1 MVDPRPHSD
10 SQSNPDPNIHRYN
23 SPEVASHYAALDYLT
38 SCERL
43 LFDEYL
49 SPGMDVL
56 DLGVGGGRLTP
67 HLSLIAGR
75 YVGADYAAEMV
86 AACRRKFPQL
96 EFAVASAAD
105 LSSFASDSFDAVVMA
120 FNAFDYVLPDEARV
134 RALREIRRVLRP
146 GGVFI
151 FSSHNPRA
159 ILVRVSWNRE
169 RVRNIAERITQRI
182 PILVSPLFA
191 VLIAARVTLAVLHSA
206 VRSVGRTARRLP
218 TKLFWRGEGYW
229 MDPVHGGL
237 NTRYAVPAKVV
248 AELQEFGFALRR
260 VLGDD
265 YPMIGSQWATGWYY
279 YVFCNSGTPEEN

>member
-1 MVDPRPHSD
+1 PSPDPD
-10 SQSNPDPNIHRYN
+10 SQSKPDPNIHRYN

-38 SCERL
+38 PCERL

-49 SPGMDVL
+49 KPGADIL

-67 HLSLIAGR
+67 HLSSIAGR

-86 AACRRKFPQL
+86 AACRKKFPQL
-96 EFAVASAAD
+96 EFAVANAAD
-105 LSSFASDSFDAVVMA
+105 LSCFASASFDAVVMA

-134 RALREIRRVLRP
+134 CALREIRRVLRF

-159 ILVRVSWNRE
+159 ILVRVSWNRQ
-169 RVRNIAERITQRI
+169 RVRNLAERIAQRT
-182 PILVSPLFA
+182 PILGSPLFGALAAARA
-191 VLIAARVTLAVLHSA
+191 VLAALHSTA
-206 VRSVGRTARRLP
+206 QSVGLAGRRLP
-218 TKLFWRGEGYW
+218 TKLFWQGEGYW
-229 MDPVHGGL
+229 MDSVHGGL

-248 AELQEFGFALRR
+248 AELQKFGFALLR

-265 YPMIGSQWATGWYY
+265 YPMISSQWVTGWYY
-279 YVFCNSGTPEEN
+279 YVFRNNRTAEEN

>member
-1 MVDPRPHSD
+1 MVDPRPDPD
-10 SQSNPDPNIHRYN
+10 SQSKPDPNIQTYN
-23 SPEVASHYAALDYLT
+23 SPEIATHYAALDYLT
-38 SCERL
+38 PCERL

-49 SPGMDVL
+49 RPGMDVL

-67 HLSLIAGR
+67 HLSSIAGR

-96 EFAVASAAD
+96 EFAVANAAD
-105 LSSFASDSFDAVVMA
+105 LSSFASASFDAVVMG

-134 RALREIRRVLRP
+134 CALREIRRVLRS

-159 ILVRVSWNRE
+159 ILVRVSWNRQ
-169 RVRNIAERITQRI
+169 RVRNLAERIAQRT
-182 PILVSPLFA
+182 PILVSPLFG
-191 VLIAARVTLAVLHSA
+191 VLIAARVTLAVL
-206 VRSVGRTARRLP
+206 RSTVQSMGRAGCRLP
-218 TKLFWRGEGYW
+218 TKLFWQGEGYW

-248 AELQEFGFALRR
+248 AELRKFGFTLLR

-265 YPMIGSQWATGWYY
+265 YPMISSQWVTGWYY
-279 YVFCNSGTPEEN
+279 YVFCNNGTGEEN